1 METCDLLEKWRDG
14 VKNDLVHLSENQ
26 RGQEARGRRVLS
38 YIGYVHVGMC
48 CCLWYG
54 VEIRSERLGVE

>member
-1 METCDLLEKWRDG
+1 METYDLLEKWRDG

-38 YIGYVHVGMC
+38 YIACVHVGMC
-48 CCLWYG
+48 CCL
-54 VEIRSERLGVE
+54 

>member
-1 METCDLLEKWRDG
+1 METYDLLEKWRDG
-14 VKNDLVHLSENQ
+14 AKNDLVHLSENQ

-48 CCLWYG
+48 YYL
-54 VEIRSERLGVE
+54 

>member
-38 YIGYVHVGMC
+38 YRYIGYVHVGMC
-48 CCLWYG
+48 CCL
-54 VEIRSERLGVE
+54 